1 MDMYTVDELR
11 AIIKE
16 ELDKKE
22 YIQEPYSLFEPIL
35 YILEDGGKR
44 LRPLLTLMAY
54 NLYREDIE
62 SHSQSL
68 THSHSIFCI
77 LS

>member
-1 MDMYTVDELR
+1 MYTVDELR

-35 YILEDGGKR
+35 YILEDGE
-44 LRPLLTLMAY
+44 TLAASF
-54 NLYREDIE
+54 NVNGL
-62 SHSQSL
+62 QSL
-68 THSHSIFCI
+68 PRRY
-77 LS
+77 

>member
-1 MDMYTVDELR
+1 MYTVDELR

-62 SHSQSL
+62 KVLKSDRNIPQLHA
-68 THSHSIFCI
+68 FA
-77 LS
+77 